1 LTNNDHRQ
9 YGPPVVGIE
18 LEPELA
24 AVIEALPG
32 ASGGPV
38 AVAPLAS
45 GITNRNFRV
54 DFPGSSVVVRL
65 FGRDTELLGIDRRAE
80 RAAAQAAARSGVA
93 PEVVAFLPEHGA
105 LVTRFVDAERLPPER
120 LERRDVLAE
129 VVRSVRAIH
138 AMDPIPASFDPFRI
152 VREYRRV
159 AEERGVPAPSAYRDA
174 LRAADRIRDAFQ
186 AAPMPMVPCH
196 NDLLNANFLWWDG
209 RVLIVD
215 YEYAGMGD
223 PFFDLGNLAV
233 NNRLSEAAQHALLEL
248 YFGEVT
254 PARAARLAL
263 MRIVSDLREAMWG
276 VAQQAISAL
285 EVDYAEYAD
294 RHLARCLES
303 AADGRF
309 EDWLSQAA
317 GPA

>member
-1 LTNNDHRQ
+1 M
-9 YGPPVVGIE
+9 VGIE

-32 ASGGPV
+32 ASAGRV

-54 DFPGSSVVVRL
+54 DLPGSSVVVRL
-65 FGRDTELLGIDRRAE
+65 FGRDTELLGIDRGAE
-80 RAAAQAAARSGVA
+80 RSAAEAAARSGVA
-93 PEVVAFLPEHGA
+93 PEVVAFLPELGA
-105 LVTRFVDAERLPPER
+105 LVTRFVEAERLPPER
-120 LERRDVLAE
+120 LERRDVLVE

-138 AMDPIPASFDPFRI
+138 AMDPIPASFDPFRV
-152 VREYRRV
+152 VREYRRI
-159 AEERGVPAPSAYRDA
+159 AEERGVPPPSAYQDA
-174 LRAADRIRDAFQ
+174 LRVADRIRDAFR
-186 AAPMPMVPCH
+186 AAPMPTVPCH
-196 NDLLNANFLWWDG
+196 NDLLNANFLWRDG

-233 NNRLSEAAQHALLEL
+233 NNGLSEAAQHLLLEL

-276 VAQQAISAL
+276 VVQQAISAL
-285 EVDYAEYAD
+285 EVDYAEYGD
-294 RHLARCLES
+294 RHFARCLES
-303 AADGRF
+303 AADARF

-317 GPA
+317 GPV